1 MHRILQSTDVP
12 QDFIDAMD
20 DFNQQW
26 PILME
31 TALNETPPDA

>member
-1 MHRILQSTDVP
+1 MELIRQSADVP

-20 DFNQQW
+20 DFNQQRFV
-26 PILME
+26 LME